1 MRMPTP
7 KLGKTLVI
15 ANPTAHSGR
24 SAQAAEFVRRFL
36 DSYGNLTAGHDLVL
50 TKAAGHATQLAAAAG
65 DYDTV
70 IALGGDGIIHET
82 VNGLMQL
89 PRELRPRMAIVPMGT
104 GNDFARTLQMAR
116 SDPSAAL
123 AQIARGE
130 ERTIDLGC
138 VNGVYFMQT
147 LSFGLDAAIAL
158 DTTRRR
164 EDQTSQQGTALFVTS
179 GLKIFSTGLRGW
191 PFQATV
197 DGEHITGTDVVF
209 AVQNGPTYGAGF
221 RVCPD
226 ASPADGKL
234 DLCYSTRKPSNAT
247 VLALFG
253 LARYGKHTHSRSVA
267 FRKIQHL
274 DVRFPG
280 ADQPS
285 CQVDG
290 ERLEADGYSVDVV
303 PAALRVIV
311 PPGCAW

>member
-1 MRMPTP
+1 MRMTTA

-15 ANPTAHSGR
+15 ANPTAHSGK

-36 DSYGNLTAGHDLVL
+36 DSYGNLTAGHDLVM
-50 TKAAGHATQLAAAAG
+50 TKFAGHATQLAAAAS
-65 DYDTV
+65 DFDTV
-70 IALGGDGIIHET
+70 IALGGDGIIHEI

-89 PRELRPRMAIVPMGT
+89 PSERRPRMAIVPMGT
-104 GNDFARTLQMAR
+104 GNDFARTLHMAR
-116 SDPSAAL
+116 NDPKTAL

-164 EDQTSQQGTALFVTS
+164 QDQTSQQGTALFVTS

-191 PFQATV
+191 PFQARV
-197 DGEHITGTDVVF
+197 DGEPISGTDVVF

-226 ASPADGKL
+226 ASPADGRL

-253 LARYGKHTHSRSVA
+253 LARYGKHTRSRNVA
-267 FRKIQHL
+267 FRKVQHL

>member
-1 MRMPTP
+1 MTTA

-82 VNGLMQL
+82 VNGLMEL

-116 SDPSAAL
+116 NDPSAAL
-123 AQIARGE
+123 AQIVRGE

-197 DGEHITGTDVVF
+197 DGEHIAGTDVVF